1 MPHKTEVKNRRV
13 LLDGFFHVE
22 EVQLCYEKF
31 DGSMSAPVQRLNL
44 VRNDAVAA
52 LVLNR
57 AKGTVVLVRQ
67 FRYATLARGEGWM
80 TEIVAGLV
88 DAGEAPEAAIRRE
101 ILEEAGYE
109 AGTLELISA
118 FYTTPGLTSERI
130 LLYCAETKGAEPT
143 AAGGGVADEHEDIQ
157 VLELPFAEAF
167 AMLDCG
173 DITDA
178 KTMIGLM
185 WLRARLAG

>member
-13 LLDGFFHVE
+13 LLDGFFRVE

-31 DGSMSAPVQRLNL
+31 DGTMSAPVQRLNL
-44 VRNDAVAA
+44 VRDDAVAA
-52 LVLNR
+52 VVVNK

-67 FRYATLARGEGWM
+67 FRYATLVRGEGWM
-80 TEIVAGLV
+80 TEVAAGLI
-88 DAGEAPEAAIRRE
+88 DKGEAPEAAIRRE
-101 ILEEAGYE
+101 ILEETGYAVE
-109 AGTLELISA
+109 KPELISA
-118 FYTTPGLTSERI
+118 FYTTPGLASERI
-130 LLYCAETKGAEPT
+130 LLYCAETKGTQPV

-167 AMLDCG
+167 AMVARG

-185 WLRARLAG
+185 WLQARLAG